1 MQEYIQATITLLAVI
16 NPLIC
21 GVMLLQID
29 DGSTLKHRLF
39 NATKATLAVFVIL
52 VLSALLGKYILQI
65 FGISIEVFKIV
76 GGVVIAHIGFG
87 MFGARP
93 HSGEDE
99 QKRKETLSTLIM
111 FAASPGTIATI
122 IALSVVH
129 DAYGLPVIAMVG
141 AGLAVLLTWLV
152 MLVML
157 LGSGRIHKG
166 GQQIFTRFLGLILIS
181 MGLQFVLT
189 GLKVFMTG

>member
-1 MQEYIQATITLLAVI
+1 MQEYIQAAITLLAVI
-16 NPLIC
+16 NPVIC
-21 GVMLLQID
+21 GVMVLQID
-29 DGSTLKHRLF
+29 VGSILKHRLF
-39 NATKATLAVFVIL
+39 NATKAALAVFVIL
-52 VLSALLGKYILQI
+52 VLSALLGKYILQV

-76 GGVVIAHIGFG
+76 GGVVIAHIGFS

-93 HSGEDE
+93 QSDENE

-122 IALSVVH
+122 ITLSVVH
-129 DAYGLPVIAMVG
+129 DAHGLPVVAMVG
-141 AGLAVLLTWLV
+141 TGIAVLLTWLV

-157 LGSGRIHKG
+157 LGSGHIHKG
-166 GQQIFTRFLGLILIS
+166 GQQIFARFLGLILIS

-189 GLKVFMTG
+189 GLKDFMVG